1 MRHFIT
7 IQANLHVADSMGPEK
22 LVRYVQ
28 SLLYTYDTYLICM
41 GLGPSISSVIAKSP
55 AYSGLPYASSLVLQI
70 SASQVMTAMVRL
82 CLVFKSAVLPGFE
95 LVLNLKTQTSR
106 GILCNLLNF
115 TESMMIVNP
124 IVWFCLLLNLC
135 MYDGTSFYPDFFY
148 VLYPRQRKVSSCI
161 YCSINFL

>member
-1 MRHFIT
+1 
-7 IQANLHVADSMGPEK
+7 MGPEK

-28 SLLYTYDTYLICM
+28 SLLYTYYTYLICM

-115 TESMMIVNP
+115 TESMTIVNP
-124 IVWFCLLLNLC
+124 IV
-135 MYDGTSFYPDFFY
+135 
-148 VLYPRQRKVSSCI
+148 
-161 YCSINFL
+161 